1 MALSLRRQKHST
13 DNPAT
18 RRSEHADFLFAV
30 PATTRV
36 CRCAHLASVVFIVA
50 ELLRDRRE
58 CALEAGTFLSSVSS
72 RQETRVCACPFSPA
86 HSVQAPPF
94 PPQPSIKSRVR
105 YAQRLAKRMP
115 ALAPSP
121 PPSPPPT
128 TRYPLLISA
137 ASTASRSL
145 PRRANSL
152 ADLCFRCS
160 VVVAVGSCDLHR
172 RTTSRDE
179 QTTTSTDLP
188 TTRDRATH
196 CTYCIHTLHALC
208 EAPQSPRRVWLC
220 SAPSAAIAAEA
231 SCPVSKPLVCCVHVQ
246 EEGCHECI
254 GCLCRQS
261 IRSCFRNPERGGTRA
276 WKAWI
281 STRCSILTG
290 ML

>member
-36 CRCAHLASVVFIVA
+36 CRCAHLASVVFIIAV
-50 ELLRDRRE
+50 LLRDRRE

-86 HSVQAPPF
+86 HSIRAPPF

-105 YAQRLAKRMP
+105 YAQRLAERMP
-115 ALAPSP
+115 ALVAPSP

-160 VVVAVGSCDLHR
+160 VVVAVRSCDLHR
-172 RTTSRDE
+172 RTTSRRR
-179 QTTTSTDLP
+179 TDHHTHRP
-188 TTRDRATH
+188 TH
-196 CTYCIHTLHALC
+196 H
-208 EAPQSPRRVWLC
+208 P
-220 SAPSAAIAAEA
+220 
-231 SCPVSKPLVCCVHVQ
+231 
-246 EEGCHECI
+246 
-254 GCLCRQS
+254 
-261 IRSCFRNPERGGTRA
+261 
-276 WKAWI
+276 
-281 STRCSILTG
+281 
-290 ML
+290 